1 MARVR
6 IKFSYS
12 VEKVSI
18 PVIDMLSKR
27 FNLVGNI
34 RRADV
39 QDHSGWVV
47 LQLDGEQDDIDSGL
61 KWVREQGVIVD
72 PVEGDVVK

>member
-6 IKFSYS
+6 VKFSYTAD
-12 VEKVSI
+12 KVSLPI
-18 PVIDMLSKR
+18 IDTLTKR

-47 LQLDGEQDDIDSGL
+47 LQLDGEQEDIDAGID
-61 KWVREQGVIVD
+61 WVREQSVIVD
-72 PVEGDVVK
+72 PVEGDIVQ

>member
-6 IKFSYS
+6 VKFSYS

-18 PVIDMLSKR
+18 PVIDTLTKR

-34 RRADV
+34 RRAAV

-47 LQLDGEQDDIDSGL
+47 LQLDGEQDDIDAGL
-61 KWVREQGVIVD
+61 EWVREQGVIVD
-72 PVEGDVVK
+72 PVEGDIVQ

>member
-6 IKFSYS
+6 VKFSYS
-12 VEKVSI
+12 VEKVSL

-27 FNLVGNI
+27 FDLVSNI

-47 LQLDGEQDDIDSGL
+47 LQLDGEQDDIDAGL
-61 KWVREQGVIVD
+61 EWVREQGVIVD
-72 PVEGDVVK
+72 PVEGDVVQ